1 MIYEKFFFIFFLY
14 RLIKLLPIK
23 FQLFLQKND
32 ASSINTKENT
42 TTSIPSSDLLLDMLL
57 VNVGPE
63 LVQIGERE
71 LAFRARD
78 GVVAVALKVVLHVVN
93 PGKSLLA
100 NRA

>member
-32 ASSINTKENT
+32 ASSINTNENT

-78 GVVAVALKVVLHVVN
+78 GVVAVALKVVLQVVN

-100 NRA
+100 NWA

>member
-14 RLIKLLPIK
+14 RLIKLLPIQ

-32 ASSINTKENT
+32 VSSINTKKNT

-78 GVVAVALKVVLHVVN
+78 SVVAVAFKVVLQVVN

>member
-1 MIYEKFFFIFFLY
+1 M
-14 RLIKLLPIK
+14 
-23 FQLFLQKND
+23 QKND
-32 ASSINTKENT
+32 ISSINTKENIT
-42 TTSIPSSDLLLDMLL
+42 ASISSSDLLLDMLL

-78 GVVAVALKVVLHVVN
+78 GVVAVALKVVLQVVN

-100 NRA
+100 NWA

>member
-100 NRA
+100 NWA

>member
-1 MIYEKFFFIFFLY
+1 MKSFFFIFFLY

-32 ASSINTKENT
+32 VSSINTKKNT

-78 GVVAVALKVVLHVVN
+78 GVVAVALKVVLQVVN

-100 NRA
+100 NWA

>member
-14 RLIKLLPIK
+14 RLIKLLPIQ

-32 ASSINTKENT
+32 VSSINTKENT

-78 GVVAVALKVVLHVVN
+78 GVVAVALKVVLQVVN

-100 NRA
+100 NWA

>member
-23 FQLFLQKND
+23 FQLFLQKKD

>member
-14 RLIKLLPIK
+14 RLIKLLPIQ

-32 ASSINTKENT
+32 VSSINTKKNT

-78 GVVAVALKVVLHVVN
+78 GVVAVALKVVLQVVN

-100 NRA
+100 NWA

>member
-78 GVVAVALKVVLHVVN
+78 GVVAVALKVVLQVVN

-100 NRA
+100 NWA

>member
-14 RLIKLLPIK
+14 RLIKLLPIQ

-78 GVVAVALKVVLHVVN
+78 GVVAVALKVVLQVVN

-100 NRA
+100 NWA

>member
-14 RLIKLLPIK
+14 RLIKLLPIQ

-32 ASSINTKENT
+32 VSSINTKKNT